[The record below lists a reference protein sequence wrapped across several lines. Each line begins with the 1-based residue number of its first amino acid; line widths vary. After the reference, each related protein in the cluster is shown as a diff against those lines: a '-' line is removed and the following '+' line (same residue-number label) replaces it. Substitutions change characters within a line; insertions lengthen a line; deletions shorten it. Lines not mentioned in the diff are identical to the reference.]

1 MPWESP
7 IEVKLIWYTEG
18 LKSCKNSWMLDK
30 CSIDPIGPEG
40 EARFKFRAP
49 SAPINFSGDLF
60 NMKFA
65 VEARRPIHPLFDGK
79 SRLVVRPILAEGPN
93 EISTGGV
100 QGSLVQIQSLR
111 PLG

>member
-1 MPWESP
+1 MPWKSS
-7 IEVKLIWYTEG
+7 IEVKLIWYTES
-18 LKSCKNSWMLDK
+18 LESCKNFWVLNG
-30 CSIDPIGPEG
+30 CPIYPIGPEG
-40 EARFKFRAP
+40 EARFKFRAL
-49 SAPINFSGDLF
+49 SAPTNFSGDLF

-79 SRLVVRPILAEGPN
+79 SRLVVRPLLAEGPN